1 MHALAHDDKRL
12 DQPAGG
18 GMPGQAPTVLPD
30 ASSLFREHGNYEEL
44 GLIGNGEE
52 GNTVLLTLPIPR
64 SCEIL
69 RPINGVCV
77 RGRFLSAL
85 KYLFIEF
92 VGTGFNGAYGTV
104 YKAKDLSNNG
114 MIVALK
120 KVRVPLTDDGVPMST
135 LREISLLKQLDT
147 YEHPNIVRLLDI
159 CHGQRLEREQQLV
172 LFLVFEHVDQDLACY
187 LERCP
192 DPGLPPTRIKHLV
205 FQILSGVDFLHSHR
219 IIHRDLKPQNIL
231 VTNTGIVKLAD
242 FGLAKTYDFEMRLTS
257 VVVTLWYRAPEVLL
271 GQPYATSVDIW
282 ACGCIMA
289 ELFRRA
295 PLFNGSSE
303 GDQLDKIFHVIGT
316 PKESDWPENVSLL
329 WSSFI
334 PRPAISLHTVVPEIC
349 PNGQDLMQHDDDYDD
364 DDDDDDDDVD
374 DNNNNNNNKMLR
386 FKNINRID
394 TGSALN
400 HPYFQ
405 EDGYIP
411 LQMSTLNRS
420 HVELGGAT
428 SD

>member
-1 MHALAHDDKRL
+1 MAAALNLRR
-12 DQPAGG
+12 P
-18 GMPGQAPTVLPD
+18 
-30 ASSLFREHGNYEEL
+30 EYE
-44 GLIGNGEE
+44 G
-52 GNTVLLTLPIPR
+52 
-64 SCEIL
+64 
-69 RPINGVCV
+69 
-77 RGRFLSAL
+77 
-85 KYLFIEF
+85 
-92 VGTGFNGAYGTV
+92 
-104 YKAKDLSNNG
+104 
-114 MIVALK
+114 
-120 KVRVPLTDDGVPMST
+120 
-135 LREISLLKQLDT
+135 
-147 YEHPNIVRLLDI
+147 VRLLDI

-334 PRPAISLHTVVPEIC
+334 PRPAISLHTVIPEIC
-349 PNGQDLMQHDDDYDD
+349 PNGQDLMQ
-364 DDDDDDDDVD
+364 
-374 DNNNNNNNKMLR
+374 KMLR

>member
-1 MHALAHDDKRL
+1 MA
-12 DQPAGG
+12 
-18 GMPGQAPTVLPD
+18 
-30 ASSLFREHGNYEEL
+30 
-44 GLIGNGEE
+44 
-52 GNTVLLTLPIPR
+52 
-64 SCEIL
+64 
-69 RPINGVCV
+69 
-77 RGRFLSAL
+77 
-85 KYLFIEF
+85 
-92 VGTGFNGAYGTV
+92 
-104 YKAKDLSNNG
+104 
-114 MIVALK
+114 VALN
-120 KVRVPLTDDGVPMST
+120 
-135 LREISLLKQLDT
+135 LRRPE
-147 YEHPNIVRLLDI
+147 YEGVRLLDI

-303 GDQLDKIFHVIGT
+303 GDQLDKIFHIAPLWLFLGVTPPTSHPGSASQAAPQGIILSLQVGSALKVATCVIGT

-334 PRPAISLHTVVPEIC
+334 PRPAISLHTVIPEIC
-349 PNGQDLMQHDDDYDD
+349 PNGQDLMQ
-364 DDDDDDDDVD
+364 
-374 DNNNNNNNKMLR
+374 KMLR